1 MASKKETTHPIK
13 KFFSIMLGLSLLI
26 GSGALVVVAQ
36 ETPKEGTEGKK
47 KGKKKKKE
55 GDPGTEKKPASN

>member
-1 MASKKETTHPIK
+1 MK